1 MVLLRS
7 IYVVMALL
15 GVCATAAPTGD
26 VAALNKR
33 CIPDDPTSCSPE
45 DFKRAFPEKRCIP
58 DDPSSCSP
66 GDFGK
71 RDVPVKRCVP
81 DDPTSCSAE
90 DFKREVLS
98 KRCVVDD
105 PTPCQDDSA

>member
-7 IYVVMALL
+7 IYVVSTLL

-26 VAALNKR
+26 VTALNKR
-33 CIPDDPTSCSPE
+33 CIPDDPTSCSP
-45 DFKRAFPEKRCIP
+45 
-58 DDPSSCSP
+58 

-71 RDVPVKRCVP
+71 RDVPEKRCLP

-105 PTPCQDDSA
+105 PTPLTFYGVFND